1 LYKLYIAVYTSKKS
15 PTLSNGRKLW
25 LLIHSEKK
33 ISFPFYIYLLNKKTK
48 LNKFHNN
55 NNPKKTHNKKKK
67 KKKKKKEA
75 RREEEE
81 KKKRSQ
87 RNLHRLSEVLNY

>member
-33 ISFPFYIYLLNKKTK
+33 ISLPFYVYLLNKKTK

-55 NNPKKTHNKKKK
+55 NNPKKKHTTKKKK
-67 KKKKKKEA
+67 KKKKKKIRKIE
-75 RREEEE
+75 
-81 KKKRSQ
+81 
-87 RNLHRLSEVLNY
+87 